1 MILCR
6 YTTSERCIELI
17 KDQRLYAANP
27 VVDFNDPF
35 EFCLGTVGEI
45 NREGLDRYYRNDLRP
60 RLSSDLQ
67 KKLPEDL
74 TNEAWETLK
83 PTYKQKRKQD
93 NEESIKDAVEK
104 TIRIICFCDPD
115 KIKNGGEDI
124 LLWSHYANGHKGVK
138 IYFNTEHIKTI
149 SENLFPV
156 FYSEE
161 RPGIDI
167 TDPNHEN
174 AEEVCRS
181 IIQTKNKS
189 WHYEQESRWIIHRDE
204 CIKENGR
211 MYIPFLPEAIRRID
225 LGCRCNKRE
234 DIMAVLK
241 ENKAYKHV
249 KMYDALVH
257 EHKFALEYKEIELD
271 NL

>member
-45 NREGLDRYYRNDLRP
+45 NREDMDRHYRNNLRP
-60 RLSSDLQ
+60 RLSADLQ

-124 LLWSHYANGHKGVK
+124 LLWSHYANGRQPAADAFLESIEANPQFRFVGAIHWLVSNCYEKLK
-138 IYFNTEHIKTI
+138 A
-149 SENLFPV
+149 
-156 FYSEE
+156 
-161 RPGIDI
+161 
-167 TDPNHEN
+167 
-174 AEEVCRS
+174 AEEASAQDADPV
-181 IIQTKNKS
+181 I
-189 WHYEQESRWIIHRDE
+189 
-204 CIKENGR
+204 
-211 MYIPFLPEAIRRID
+211 ID
-225 LGCRCNKRE
+225 L
-234 DIMAVLK
+234 
-241 ENKAYKHV
+241 
-249 KMYDALVH
+249 
-257 EHKFALEYKEIELD
+257 
-271 NL
+271 